1 MSDLVDDYRKKVVK
15 LLSPV
20 KDEPHSRLAE
30 VLCLPSS
37 HPEVLLQVTDGPSGC
52 TFRLVTCTS
61 SLWYS
66 LSEPGRWPGRAEESA
81 LVPPKRAARFWA
93 VIDALN
99 PQAIG
104 DSAAVGLD
112 GMFTQC
118 SWRRGEASVSF
129 EAWSPAPDSR
139 HGTFIRRIYDL
150 AWELAQERASVE
162 RLEQIHGYLH
172 IGLPVRQIVGKVR
185 CLRIFGRLSS
195 RDEDQLR
202 SHFASLPREEPVVV
216 DMTNFDGM
224 GTFLYPAFVE
234 FASGRRVAW
243 ALSSTARRQV
253 ESMGLNEPELFD
265 RAEDAV
271 EWTVRTGAR
280 RASDSA
286 DPSDHGQDSSPT

>member
-1 MSDLVDDYRKKVVK
+1 MNDMLDDYRKRVVK
-15 LLSPV
+15 WLSPGV
-20 KDEPHSRLAE
+20 GDSPTRLAE
-30 VLCLPSS
+30 VLCLPSF
-37 HPEVLLQVTDGPSGC
+37 HPEALLRVADGPSGT
-52 TFRLVTCTS
+52 TFRLAAFTS
-61 SLWYS
+61 SLWH
-66 LSEPGRWPGRAEESA
+66 SEPGRRPGRTEESV
-81 LVPPKRAARFWA
+81 LMSPKRAARFW
-93 VIDALN
+93 DALDALD
-99 PQAIG
+99 PSTIR
-104 DSAAVGLD
+104 DSNVLGVD
-112 GMFTQC
+112 GMLIRC

-129 EAWSPAPDSR
+129 EAWSPEPDSR
-139 HGTFIRRIYDL
+139 HGTFIRRMYDL

-195 RDEDQLR
+195 RDGDQLR

-224 GTFLYPAFVE
+224 GTLLYPAFVE

-271 EWTVRTGAR
+271 EWMVRTGAR
-280 RASDSA
+280 RVSDSA